1 MSAKKLGRF
10 TAGLFVALGLA
21 FGGSILA
28 AADGSGAASVAADT
42 AIIGGTASQLDF
54 EWT

>member
-21 FGGSILA
+21 FGGALA
-28 AADGSGAASVAADT
+28 ATADGSSTAVAVNTSSVAVVA
-42 AIIGGTASQLDF
+42 AQLDF
-54 EWT
+54 DWS

>member
-21 FGGSILA
+21 FGGALA
-28 AADGSGAASVAADT
+28 ATAGGSSAAVAANT
-42 AIIGGTASQLDF
+42 SQAAVVAAQLDYD
-54 EWT
+54 WS

>member
-21 FGGSILA
+21 FGGVLGGSNA
-28 AADGSGAASVAADT
+28 AAAAPTSTVAAIS
-42 AIIGGTASQLDF
+42 AQF
-54 EWT
+54 EYDWS

>member
-21 FGGSILA
+21 FGPILVSAGGEATAAVPHA
-28 AADGSGAASVAADT
+28 AAVVAMAGQADW
-42 AIIGGTASQLDF
+42 
-54 EWT
+54 EWS